1 MAHKIHTIDV
11 SIVYATKSQQWIVE
25 KRVAR
30 GTSAFELLQLSGFLD
45 EILELTELESQR
57 LQLGVYAEKVAHDHL
72 LTQGDRVEVYRRLT
86 ADPKEV
92 RRQLAVLGKT
102 MGTRGLKD

>member
-11 SIVYATKSQQWIVE
+11 SIVYATQSQQWIVE
-25 KRVAR
+25 KRVTR
-30 GTSAFELLQLSGFLD
+30 GTSAFELLQSSGFLD
-45 EILELTELESQR
+45 QIPELSELESQR
-57 LQLGVYAEKVAHDHL
+57 LQLGVYAEKVAHDYL
-72 LTQGDRVEVYRRLT
+72 LVQGDRVEVYRPLT

-102 MGTRGLKD
+102 MGARGLKD